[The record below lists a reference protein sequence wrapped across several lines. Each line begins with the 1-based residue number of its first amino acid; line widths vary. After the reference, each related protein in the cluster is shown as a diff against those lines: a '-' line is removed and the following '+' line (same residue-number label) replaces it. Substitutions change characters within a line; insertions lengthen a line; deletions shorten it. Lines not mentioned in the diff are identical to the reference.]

1 MLSIKKTKKDIPD
14 LTEFTD
20 EEGRKWIQT
29 STDDLFSAKELDD
42 ILDKIDKDKNKD
54 EIVLARFDFQKVNK
68 EYYETVLDLQARLKK
83 QNEILKQLLVDAKG
97 TIDRKNA
104 KLKELVNYI
113 RKLHLLLAYH
123 KTNPDDAEKFIP
135 SPDTVY
141 YEPVAAPAEGEV
153 TEEFVEVKKKI
164 IAKYNDVEEIVLDD
178 EGGEK
183 SPSVN

>member
-42 ILDKIDKDKNKD
+42 ILDKIEKDKNKE

-68 EYYETVLDLQARLKK
+68 EYYETVLDLQAKLKK
-83 QNEILKQLLVDAKG
+83 QNEILKQLLVDAKI
-97 TIDRKNA
+97 TIDKKNT
-104 KLKELVNYI
+104 KLKELVKYI

-123 KTNPDDAEKFIP
+123 KTNPEDAEKFII
-135 SPDTVY
+135 SPDTLY
-141 YEPVAAPAEGEV
+141 YEPVSVPVETDISKEPAEKKEK
-153 TEEFVEVKKKI
+153 TIAIYAAADEFL
-164 IAKYNDVEEIVLDD
+164 LDD
-178 EGGEK
+178 EGKEK
-183 SPSVN
+183 SPTV